1 MSSSAATS
9 LTLPGSQRPRIEKRP
24 DAVGTLGPKVTQF
37 AKLCGVVLDDWQAY
51 VMDGLFAVDEAG
63 EWAATEF
70 GALVA
75 RQNGKGEIL
84 VAYDLAHL
92 FLFPRLD
99 RRRKSILH
107 TAHEFKTAMDGFD
120 RLRGVIESVPRLNDR
135 VEQIYRGNTAEI
147 LLKKQPGQKS
157 LGNRIKFVARSK
169 NSGRGFSADVIVYDE
184 AQELSLPARN
194 ALTYTQSAVPNRQEL
209 YTGTVPED
217 GLNDSEVFEGVRDR
231 GRSLDVNRTGWAEWS
246 PVGSE
251 DPDLA
256 DLLDL
261 GDEQVWADSNPAKD
275 IRIRTETIAEQYER
289 DKSPGKQD
297 FARERCSV
305 WPNRRPAQEV
315 IHNEVSLKAWA
326 ESLDASAK
334 LGPSPVLALSLG
346 RGGGYATIS
355 AASRA
360 GARIFVETRDTRLQ
374 TLWAPGALK
383 SLVDTLGASL
393 VVLDEKNCAP
403 ILTDLMMSGVDYMG
417 VNAGE
422 VAGAFGLMVESVNAG
437 LVVHRGQDDLL
448 QSLKHAGTRPLV
460 GGLTWDQTDPSEPIT
475 QIQSV
480 TLAHWGVKKA
490 ESSPAKEE
498 AIITGIR

>member
-1 MSSSAATS
+1 
-9 LTLPGSQRPRIEKRP
+9 
-24 DAVGTLGPKVTQF
+24 
-37 AKLCGVVLDDWQAY
+37 VVLDDWQSY
-51 VMDGLFAVDEAG
+51 VIDSLFAVNEAN

-120 RLRGVIESVPRLNDR
+120 RLRGVIESVPRLSDR
-135 VEQIYRGNTAEI
+135 VEQIYKGNTAEI
-147 LLKKQPGQKS
+147 LLKRAPGQKT

-169 NSGRGFSADVIVYDE
+169 NSGRGFSADIIVYDE
-184 AQELSLPARN
+184 AQELSVPARN

-217 GLNDSEVFEGVRDR
+217 GLNESEVFEGVRDR
-231 GRSLDVNRTGWAEWS
+231 GRSSEPNRTGWAEWS
-246 PVGSE
+246 PEGSE

-256 DLLDL
+256 ALIDL
-261 GDEQVWADSNPAKD
+261 GSDKVWADSNPAKD
-275 IRIRTETIAEQYER
+275 IRIRTETIAEQHER
-289 DKSPGKQD
+289 DKSPNKQD
-297 FARERCSV
+297 FARERCSI
-305 WPNRRPAQEV
+305 WPARRPEEEV
-315 IHNEVSLKAWA
+315 IHNEVDLKVWGDSADSL
-326 ESLDASAK
+326 AS
-334 LGPSPVLALSLG
+334 LGPSPVLAVSLG

-360 GARIFVETRDTRLQ
+360 GERIFVETKDTRLQ
-374 TLWAPGALK
+374 TLWVPGALK
-383 SLVDTLGASL
+383 ALVDALKPAL

-403 ILTDLMMSGVDYMG
+403 ILTDLTMAGIKYLP

-437 LVVHRGQDDLL
+437 QVLHRGQDDLL
-448 QSLKHAGTRPLV
+448 QSLKNATTRPLV
-460 GGLTWDQTDPSEPIT
+460 GGETWDQTDPAEPIT

-480 TLAHWGVKKA
+480 TLAHWGVKKNEA
-490 ESSPAKEE
+490 NPAKEE

>member
-1 MSSSAATS
+1 MTS
-9 LTLPGSQRPRIEKRP
+9 PTLRGSQRPRIEKRP
-24 DAVGTLGPKVTQF
+24 ESIGTLGPKVSQF
-37 AKLCGVVLDDWQAY
+37 AKLCGIILDDWQSY
-51 VMDGLFAVDEAG
+51 VIDGLFAVDEAN

-70 GALVA
+70 GVLVA

-120 RLRGVIESVPRLNDR
+120 RLRGVIESVPRLSAR
-135 VEQIYRGNTAEI
+135 VEQIYKGNTAEI
-147 LLKKQPGQKS
+147 LLKKAPGQTS

-169 NSGRGFSADVIVYDE
+169 NSGRGFSADVVVYDE
-184 AQELSLPARN
+184 AQELGVAARN
-194 ALTYTQSAVPNRQEL
+194 ALTYTQSAIPNRQEL
-209 YTGTVPED
+209 YTGTVPEE

-231 GRSLDVNRTGWAEWS
+231 GRSTAPDRTGWAEWS
-246 PVGSE
+246 PAGSE

-256 DLLDL
+256 DVLDL
-261 GDEQVWADSNPAKD
+261 SSDVVWAESNPAKD
-275 IRIRTETIAEQYER
+275 IRIRTETIAEQHER
-289 DKSPGKQD
+289 DTSPNKQD

-305 WPNRRPAQEV
+305 WPNRRPEQEV
-315 IHNEVSLKAWA
+315 IHNDVSLQAWSDGKD
-326 ESLDASAK
+326 EDAV
-334 LGPSPVLALSLG
+334 LGSPPVLAISLG

-355 AASRA
+355 AASRS
-360 GARIFVETRDTRLQ
+360 GDRIFVETRDTRLQ
-374 TLWAPGALK
+374 TLWVPAAVAALVK
-383 SLVDTLGASL
+383 DLKPML

-403 ILTDLMMSGVDYMG
+403 ILTDLTAAGVKYMA

-422 VAGAFGLMVESVNAG
+422 VAGAFGSMVESINAG
-437 LVVHRGQDDLL
+437 FVVHRGQEDLL
-448 QSLKHAGTRPLV
+448 QSLRHATTRPLV
-460 GGLTWDQTDPSEPIT
+460 GGLTWDQSDPTEPIT

-490 ESSPAKEE
+490 EANPAK
-498 AIITGIR
+498 APGVVTGIR

>member
-1 MSSSAATS
+1 M
-9 LTLPGSQRPRIEKRP
+9 LGSQRPRIEKCP
-24 DAVGTLGPKVTQF
+24 EAVGTLGPKVSQF
-37 AKLCGVVLDDWQAY
+37 AKLCGVVLDDWQSY
-51 VMDGLFAVDEAG
+51 VIDGLFAVDESS

-147 LLKKQPGQKS
+147 LLKRAPGQKS

-169 NSGRGFSADVIVYDE
+169 SSGRGFSADVIVYDE
-184 AQELSLPARN
+184 AQELSVPARN

-209 YTGTVPED
+209 YTGTVPEE
-217 GLNDSEVFEGVRDR
+217 GLNDCEVFEGVRDR
-231 GRSLDVNRTGWAEWS
+231 GRSAKNDRTGWMEWS
-246 PVGSE
+246 PTGSD

-256 DLLDL
+256 DLIDL
-261 GDEQVWADSNPAKD
+261 SSEVVWAESNPAKD

-289 DKSPGKQD
+289 AGADKSS
-297 FARERCSV
+297 FARERASV
-305 WPNRRPAQEV
+305 WPNRRPEQEV
-315 IHNEVSLKAWA
+315 SHNEVDLPTWS
-326 ESLDASAK
+326 ASVDTSVA
-334 LGPSPVLALSLG
+334 LGAGPVLAVALG
-346 RGGGYATIS
+346 RGGGYATIG
-355 AASRA
+355 AA
-360 GARIFVETRDTRLQ
+360 ARVGEKIFVETRDTRLQ
-374 TLWAPGALK
+374 TLWVPGALK
-383 SLVDTLGASL
+383 SLVDALEPAL

-403 ILTDLMMSGVDYMG
+403 ILTDLTAAGITYMA

-422 VAGAFGLMVESVNAG
+422 VAGAFGLMVESINQS
-437 LVVHRGQDDLL
+437 LVVHRGQDDLY
-448 QSLKHAGTRPLV
+448 QSLKNATTRPLV
-460 GGLTWDQTDPSEPIT
+460 GGLTWDQSDPSEPIT

-490 ESSPAKEE
+490 EANPAKEE
-498 AIITGIR
+498 AVITGIR

>member
-1 MSSSAATS
+1 VS
-9 LTLPGSQRPRIEKRP
+9 
-24 DAVGTLGPKVTQF
+24 QF
-37 AKLCGVVLDDWQAY
+37 AKLCGILLDDWQSY
-51 VMDGLFAVDEAG
+51 VIDALFAVDESN

-70 GALVA
+70 GVLVA

-120 RLRGVIESVPRLNDR
+120 RLRGVIESVPRLNER
-135 VEQIYRGNTAEI
+135 VEQIYKGNTAEI
-147 LLKKQPGQKS
+147 LLKRQPGQKS

-184 AQELSLPARN
+184 AQELGVAARN

-231 GRSLDVNRTGWAEWS
+231 GRSPVRDRTGWAEWS
-246 PVGSE
+246 PEGSE

-256 DLLDL
+256 DVIDL
-261 GDEQVWADSNPAKD
+261 SSEQVWADSNPAKD
-275 IRIRTETIAEQYER
+275 LRIRTETIAEQHVR
-289 DKSPGKQD
+289 AGADKSS

-305 WPNRRPAQEV
+305 WPNRRPEQEV
-315 IHNEVSLKAWA
+315 IHNEVKLDVWNGSA
-326 ESLDASAK
+326 DASAA
-334 LGPSPVLALSLG
+334 LGAPPVLAISLG
-346 RGGGYATIS
+346 RGGGYATVS
-355 AASRA
+355 AASRS
-360 GARIFVETRDTRLQ
+360 GDRIFVETRDTRVQ
-374 TLWAPGALK
+374 TLWVPSAVAAMVKDLK
-383 SLVDTLGASL
+383 PAL
-393 VVLDEKNCAP
+393 VVLDEKNCGP
-403 ILTDLMMSGVDYMG
+403 ILTDLAAVGVKYMA

-422 VAGAFGLMVESVNAG
+422 VAGAFGSMVESINAG

-448 QSLKHAGTRPLV
+448 QSLRHATTRPLV
-460 GGLTWDQTDPSEPIT
+460 GGLTWDQSDPTEPIT
-475 QIQSV
+475 QIQSA

-490 ESSPAKEE
+490 EANPAKEPGVV
-498 AIITGIR
+498 TGIR

>member
-1 MSSSAATS
+1 MPR
-9 LTLPGSQRPRIEKRP
+9 TLLGSQRPRIEKLP
-24 DAVGTLGPKVTQF
+24 DSVGTHGPKVSQF
-37 AKLCGVVLDDWQAY
+37 AKLCGVILDDWQSY
-51 VMDGLFAVDEAG
+51 VIDALFSVNEAN

-92 FLFPRLD
+92 FLFPRPD
-99 RRRKSILH
+99 KRRKSILH

-120 RLRGVIESVPRLNDR
+120 RLRGVIESVPRLSER
-135 VEQIYRGNTAEI
+135 VEQVYRGNTAEI
-147 LLKKQPGQKS
+147 LLKQAPGQKS

-184 AQELSLPARN
+184 AQELSTAARN
-194 ALTYTQSAVPNRQEL
+194 ALTYTQSAIPNRQEL
-209 YTGTVPED
+209 YTGTVPEE

-231 GRSLDVNRTGWAEWS
+231 GRSTKKDRTGWMEWS
-246 PVGSE
+246 PEGSE

-256 DLLDL
+256 ELLDL
-261 GDEQVWADSNPAKD
+261 SDEKVWADSNPAKD
-275 IRIRTETIAEQYER
+275 IRIRTETIAEQYDR
-289 DKSPGKQD
+289 DKSLDKQD

-305 WPNRRPAQEV
+305 WPNRRPEQE
-315 IHNEVSLKAWA
+315 ISHNDVELPKWN
-326 ESLDASAK
+326 ASADDSAA
-334 LGPSPVLALSLG
+334 LGALPVLAVALG
-346 RGGGYATIS
+346 HGGGYATIA

-360 GARIFVETRDTRLQ
+360 GQKIFVETKETRLQ
-374 TLWAPGALK
+374 TLWVPSALK
-383 SLVDTLGASL
+383 ELVDSLGPAL

-403 ILTDLMMSGVDYMG
+403 ILTDLTAAGIKYMA

-422 VAGAFGLMVESVNAG
+422 VAGAFGLMVESINQS
-437 LVVHRGQDDLL
+437 LVVHRGQDDLY
-448 QSLKHAGTRPLV
+448 QSLKNATTRPLV
-460 GGLTWDQTDPSEPIT
+460 GGQTWDQSDPAEPIT

-480 TLAHWGVKKA
+480 TLAHWGVKKS

-498 AIITGIR
+498 AVITGIR

>member
-1 MSSSAATS
+1 MISP
-9 LTLPGSQRPRIEKRP
+9 TLPGSQRPRIEKRP
-24 DAVGTLGPKVTQF
+24 DAIGTLGPKVTQF
-37 AKLCGVVLDDWQAY
+37 ARLCGVVLDEWQSY
-51 VMDGLFAVDEAG
+51 VIDGLFAVDEAN

-147 LLKKQPGQKS
+147 LLKRAPGQKS

-184 AQELSLPARN
+184 AQELSVPARN

-209 YTGTVPED
+209 YTGTVPEE

-231 GRSLDVNRTGWAEWS
+231 GRSPEPNRTGWAEWS
-246 PVGSE
+246 PEGSE

-256 DLLDL
+256 ELIDL
-261 GDEQVWADSNPAKD
+261 GSEKVWADSNPAKD
-275 IRIRTETIAEQYER
+275 IRIRTETIAEQHDR
-289 DKSPGKQD
+289 DKSPNKQD

-305 WPNRRPAQEV
+305 WPNRRPVQDV
-315 IHNEVSLKAWA
+315 SHNEVSLPTWN
-326 ESLDASAK
+326 ASADAQAS
-334 LGPSPVLALSLG
+334 LGDLPVLAVALG
-346 RGGGYATIS
+346 RGGGYATIA

-360 GARIFVETRDTRLQ
+360 GQKIFVETKDTRVQ
-374 TLWAPGALK
+374 TLWVPSALK
-383 SLVDTLGASL
+383 ELVDSLGPAL

-403 ILTDLMMSGVDYMG
+403 ILTDLTAAGIKYMA

-422 VAGAFGLMVESVNAG
+422 VAGAFGLMVESVNQS
-437 LVVHRGQDDLL
+437 LVIHRGQDDLY
-448 QSLKHAGTRPLV
+448 QSLKNATTRPLV
-460 GGLTWDQTDPSEPIT
+460 GGLTWDQSDPSEPIT

-498 AIITGIR
+498 AVITGIR

>member
-1 MSSSAATS
+1 MS
-9 LTLPGSQRPRIEKRP
+9 LGSQRPRIEKRP
-24 DAVGTLGPKVTQF
+24 EAIGTLGPKVSQF
-37 AKLCGVVLDDWQAY
+37 AKLCGVMLDDWQSY
-51 VMDGLFAVDEAG
+51 VIDGLFAVDEAN

-70 GALVA
+70 GVLVA

-120 RLRGVIESVPRLNDR
+120 RLRGVIESVPRLSDR

-147 LLKKQPGQKS
+147 LLKKAPGQTS

-184 AQELSLPARN
+184 AQELASAART

-209 YTGTVPED
+209 YTGTVPDD
-217 GLNDSEVFEGVRDR
+217 GLNDSEVFTSVRDR
-231 GRSLDVNRTGWAEWS
+231 GRAEGESRTGWMEWT
-246 PVGSE
+246 PEGSE

-256 DLLDL
+256 EMIDYNDP
-261 GDEQVWADSNPAKD
+261 VNWVASNPAKG
-275 IRIRTETIAEQYER
+275 IRIQHETIQEQHDR
-289 DKSPGKQD
+289 STDKSE
-297 FARERCSV
+297 FARERLSI
-305 WPNRRPAQEV
+305 WPNPRPAQE
-315 IHNEVSLKAWA
+315 ISHNDIELQKWHDNADENA
-326 ESLDASAK
+326 R
-334 LGPSPVLALSLG
+334 LGDGPVLAVSLG

-355 AASRA
+355 AASRSSE
-360 GARIFVETRDTRLQ
+360 RIFVETRDTRLQ
-374 TLWAPGALK
+374 TLWVPAALAAL
-383 SLVDTLGASL
+383 SAELNPALI
-393 VVLDEKNCAP
+393 VLDEKNCAP
-403 ILTDLMMSGVDYMG
+403 ILTDLTAAGVSYMA

-422 VAGAFGLMVESVNAG
+422 VAGAFGLMVESVNAD
-437 LVVHRGQDDLL
+437 LVTHRGQEDLL
-448 QSLKHAGTRPLV
+448 QSLKNATTRPLV
-460 GGLTWDQTDPSEPIT
+460 GGQTWDQSDPSEPIT

-490 ESSPAKEE
+490 EANPAKEP
-498 AIITGIR
+498 AVIRGIR

>member
-1 MSSSAATS
+1 METLPQTS
-9 LTLPGSQRPRIEKRP
+9 LGSQRPRLEKCP
-24 DAVGTLGPKVTQF
+24 ETVGTLGPKVSQF
-37 AKLCGVVLDDWQAY
+37 AKLCGVILDDWQSY
-51 VMDGLFAVDEAG
+51 VIDGLFAVNGAN

-70 GALVA
+70 GLLVA

-120 RLRGVIESVPRLNDR
+120 RLRGVIESVPRLNER
-135 VEQIYRGNTAEI
+135 VEQVYKGNTAEI
-147 LLKKQPGQKS
+147 LLKRAKGQKS

-184 AQELSLPARN
+184 AQELASAART

-209 YTGTVPED
+209 YTGTVPD
-217 GLNDSEVFEGVRDR
+217 DAQNDSEVFTAVRDR
-231 GRSLDVNRTGWAEWS
+231 GRSSELNRTGWMEWS
-246 PVGSE
+246 PEGAE

-256 DLLDL
+256 ELIDYNDPANWL
-261 GDEQVWADSNPAKD
+261 DSNPAAG
-275 IRIRTETIAEQYER
+275 IRIQMETIQEQHDR
-289 DKSPGKQD
+289 STDKSEFG
-297 FARERCSV
+297 RERLSV
-305 WPNRRPAQEV
+305 WPNARPEQEV
-315 IHNEVSLKAWA
+315 VHNDVDLKAWA
-326 ESLDASAK
+326 DSVNADAR
-334 LGPSPVLALSLG
+334 LGESPVLAVSLG

-360 GARIFVETRDTRLQ
+360 GERIFVETRDTRLQ
-374 TLWAPGALK
+374 TLWVPAAMKALSDELK
-383 SLVDTLGASL
+383 PALI
-393 VVLDEKNCAP
+393 VLDEKNCAP
-403 ILTDLMMSGVDYMG
+403 ILTDLTSAGIKYMA

-422 VAGAFGLMVESVNAG
+422 VAGAFGLIVESINEGMVE
-437 LVVHRGQDDLL
+437 HRGQDDLL
-448 QSLKHAGTRPLV
+448 QSLKHATTRPLV
-460 GGLTWDQTDPSEPIT
+460 GGQTWDQSEPTEPIT

-490 ESSPAKEE
+490 EASPAKPP
-498 AIITGIR
+498 AVIRGIR

>member
-1 MSSSAATS
+1 METS

-24 DAVGTLGPKVTQF
+24 DVAVGTLGPKVSQF
-37 AKLCGVVLDDWQAY
+37 AKLCGVILDDWQSY
-51 VMDGLFAVDEAG
+51 VIDALFAVDEAG

-120 RLRGVIESVPRLNDR
+120 RLRGVIESVPRLSDR

-147 LLKKQPGQKS
+147 LLKKQPGQTS

-184 AQELSLPARN
+184 AQELSEPSRN

-217 GLNDSEVFEGVRDR
+217 GLNESEVFEGVRDR
-231 GRSLDVNRTGWAEWS
+231 GRSDSVDRTGWMEWS
-246 PVGSE
+246 PAGSE

-256 DLLDL
+256 DLIDMSS
-261 GDEQVWADSNPAKD
+261 EVAWAESNPAKD
-275 IRIRTETIAEQYER
+275 IRIRTETIQEQHDR
-289 DKSPGKQD
+289 DTSPGKAS
-297 FARERCSV
+297 FGRERLSI
-305 WPNRRPAQEV
+305 WPNRRPEQEV
-315 IHNEVSLKAWA
+315 IHNDISLQSWA
-326 ESLDASAK
+326 DALDADAV
-334 LGPSPVLALSLG
+334 LGASPVLAVSLG

-360 GARIFVETRDTRLQ
+360 GERIFVETRDTRLQ
-374 TLWAPGALK
+374 TLWVPRALK
-383 SLVDTLGASL
+383 ALVDSLKPAL

-403 ILTDLMMSGVDYMG
+403 ILTDLTMAGVPYMA
-417 VNAGE
+417 VSAGE
-422 VAGAFGLMVESVNAG
+422 VAGAFGLMIESVNADM
-437 LVVHRGQDDLL
+437 VTHRGQDDLL
-448 QSLKHAGTRPLV
+448 QSLKNAGTRPLV
-460 GGLTWDQTDPSEPIT
+460 GGQTWDQTDPAEPIT

-490 ESSPAKEE
+490 EANPAKEPGVV
-498 AIITGIR
+498 TGIR

>member
-1 MSSSAATS
+1 MSQ
-9 LTLPGSQRPRIEKRP
+9 TLLGSQRPRIEKRP
-24 DAVGTLGPKVTQF
+24 SAVGTLGPKVSQF
-37 AKLCGVVLDDWQAY
+37 AKLCDVVLDDWQSY
-51 VMDGLFAVDEAG
+51 VIDGLFAVNEAN

-135 VEQIYRGNTAEI
+135 VEQIYKGNTAEI
-147 LLKKQPGQKS
+147 LLKRAKGQTS

-169 NSGRGFSADVIVYDE
+169 SSGRGFSADIIVYDE
-184 AQELSLPARN
+184 AQELSVPARN

-217 GLNDSEVFEGVRDR
+217 GLNESEVFEGVRDR
-231 GRSLDVNRTGWAEWS
+231 GRSTDSNRTGWAEWS

-256 DLLDL
+256 ELIDL
-261 GDEQVWADSNPAKD
+261 GSDKVWADSNPAKD
-275 IRIRTETIAEQYER
+275 IRIRTETIAEQHDR

-297 FARERCSV
+297 FGRERCSV
-305 WPNRRPAQEV
+305 WPNRRPEQEV
-315 IHNEVSLKAWA
+315 SHNDVDLAVWN
-326 ESLDASAK
+326 ASADPTAT
-334 LGPSPVLALSLG
+334 LGALPVLAVALG
-346 RGGGYATIS
+346 RGGGYATIA
-355 AASRA
+355 AASRV
-360 GARIFVETRDTRLQ
+360 GQKIFVETLDTRAQ
-374 TLWAPGALK
+374 TLWTSAALK
-383 SLVDTLGASL
+383 ALVDSLGPAL

-403 ILTDLMMSGVDYMG
+403 ILTDLTAAGIKYMA

-422 VAGAFGLMVESVNAG
+422 VAGAFGLIVESVNQS
-437 LVVHRGQDDLL
+437 LVAHRGQDDLY
-448 QSLKHAGTRPLV
+448 QSLKNATTRPLV
-460 GGLTWDQTDPSEPIT
+460 GGRTWDQSDPSEPIT
-475 QIQSV
+475 QVQAI

-490 ESSPAKEE
+490 EANPAKPT
-498 AIITGIR
+498 AVITGIR

>member
-1 MSSSAATS
+1 MISP
-9 LTLPGSQRPRIEKRP
+9 TLPGSQRPRIEKRP
-24 DAVGTLGPKVTQF
+24 EAVGTLGPKVSEF
-37 AKLCGVVLDDWQAY
+37 SRLCGIILDDWQSY
-51 VMDGLFAVDEAG
+51 VIDSLFAVDEAN

-120 RLRGVIESVPRLNDR
+120 RLRGVIESVPRLTVR
-135 VEQIYRGNTAEI
+135 VEQIYKGNTAEI
-147 LLKKQPGQKS
+147 ILKRQAGQTS

-184 AQELSLPARN
+184 AQELSVPARN

-209 YTGTVPED
+209 YVGTVPEE
-217 GLNDSEVFEGVRDR
+217 GLNDCEVFEGVRDR
-231 GRSLDVNRTGWAEWS
+231 GRSDVVDRTGWMEWS
-246 PVGSE
+246 PAGSE

-256 DLLDL
+256 ELLDL
-261 GDEQVWADSNPAKD
+261 SSEVAWAEANPAKD
-275 IRIRTETIAEQYER
+275 IRIRTETIQEQHDR
-289 DKSPGKQD
+289 AGADKSS
-297 FARERCSV
+297 FARERLSV
-305 WPNRRPAQEV
+305 WPNRRPEQAV
-315 IHNEVSLKAWA
+315 IHNDISLQAWA
-326 ESLDASAK
+326 DNLDATAK
-334 LGPSPVLALSLG
+334 LGASPVLAVSLG
-346 RGGGYATIS
+346 RGGGYATIA

-360 GARIFVETRDTRLQ
+360 GGRIFVETRDTRLQ
-374 TLWAPGALK
+374 TLWVPKALK
-383 SLVDTLGASL
+383 ALVEVLGPSM

-403 ILTDLMMSGVDYMG
+403 ILTDLTMAGISYMA

-437 LVVHRGQDDLL
+437 MVVHRGQDDLL

-460 GGLTWDQTDPSEPIT
+460 GGQTWDQTDQSEPIT

-498 AIITGIR
+498 AVITGIR